1 MTRDLSVSFV
11 PLRVKTERIARP
23 MMKAIKEKEM
33 ENPVKA
39 FLQRSAFTGFFNGIL
54 QIFL

>member
-23 MMKAIKEKEM
+23 MMKAI
-33 ENPVKA
+33 NPPIRAGDKIS
-39 FLQRSAFTGFFNGIL
+39 LT
-54 QIFL
+54 